1 MVERRAVN
9 KIAALNGNVKVKIG
23 LIAGNLTPLWDM
35 AIRSQD
41 PLENNYLMGK
51 VQRLGEYT
59 LERPIPKAMLW

>member
-9 KIAALNGNVKVKIG
+9 IIAALNGNVKVKIG

-41 PLENNYLMGK
+41 SLSNNYLMSK

-59 LERPIPKAMLW
+59 LERPIPKVIPW

>member
-9 KIAALNGNVKVKIG
+9 KIAALDGNVKVKIG
-23 LIAGNLTPLWDM
+23 LIAGNLTPPWDM

-41 PLENNYLMGK
+41 PLDKNYLMGK

-59 LERPIPKAMLW
+59 LERPMPKAMLW